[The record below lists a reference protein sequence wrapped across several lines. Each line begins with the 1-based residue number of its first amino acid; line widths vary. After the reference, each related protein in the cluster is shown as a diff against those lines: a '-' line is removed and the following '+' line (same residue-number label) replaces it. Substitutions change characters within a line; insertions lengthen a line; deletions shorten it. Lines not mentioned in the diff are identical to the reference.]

1 MFSSSHV
8 HVLESRNIK
17 FFFFFPDIKCMLV
30 ETICISKVQPS
41 SFLHGICGFLLCI
54 LIAKLK
60 IHHSVICSC
69 RYSCTAAI
77 TAEGFL
83 WKLLWFLS
91 SSVSLNLLSSS
102 RRLGN
107 RDMICY
113 FSTEQHR
120 VHNMTAGSLGKPVCI
135 LGDFS
140 L

>member
-1 MFSSSHV
+1 MLDDLLMLTLAKRKTEEKIGCLCFPLHMCMFWRAEILS
-8 HVLESRNIK
+8 
-17 FFFFFPDIKCMLV
+17 FFFFPDIKCMLV

-60 IHHSVICSC
+60 IHHFVICRC

-102 RRLGN
+102 
-107 RDMICY
+107 
-113 FSTEQHR
+113 
-120 VHNMTAGSLGKPVCI
+120 
-135 LGDFS
+135 
-140 L
+140 